1 MSMVEYDLGTM
12 SSTYQQQ
19 AIIPTIRRVM
29 PSVIA
34 ADILGVSAGGQG
46 FWWRTWEQLERAP
59 HRVPAE
65 IYNRFLRLNNRRST
79 QSDQDFRAAGYWH
92 ASGTLL
98 ETVRWCV
105 QTFGETGFWLNP
117 RTNSI
122 WFCGEDDYR
131 LYQLTWE

>member
-1 MSMVEYDLGTM
+1 
-12 SSTYQQQ
+12 
-19 AIIPTIRRVM
+19 M
-29 PSVIA
+29 PGVITG
-34 ADILGVSAGGQG
+34 DILGVSAGTGVG

-65 IYNRFLRLNNRRST
+65 IYNHFLRLNNRRRT
-79 QSDQDFRAAGYWH
+79 QSDDDFRLAGYWH

-98 ETVRWCV
+98 EVVRWCV
-105 QTFGETGFWLNP
+105 QTFGESGFWLNP

-131 LYQLTWE
+131 LYQLTWT

>member
-1 MSMVEYDLGTM
+1 
-12 SSTYQQQ
+12 
-19 AIIPTIRRVM
+19 M
-29 PSVIA
+29 PQIIA
-34 ADILGVSAGGQG
+34 ADILGVSAGTGQG
-46 FWWRTWEQLERAP
+46 SWWRTWEQLERAP

-105 QTFGETGFWLNP
+105 QTFGSGGFWLNQIG
-117 RTNSI
+117 RAHV
-122 WFCGEDDYR
+122 
-131 LYQLTWE
+131 